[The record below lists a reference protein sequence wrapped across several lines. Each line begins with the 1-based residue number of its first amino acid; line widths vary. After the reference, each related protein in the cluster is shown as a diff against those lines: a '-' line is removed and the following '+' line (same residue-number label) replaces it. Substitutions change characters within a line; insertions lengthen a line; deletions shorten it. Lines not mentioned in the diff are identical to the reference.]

1 MSHEESNFFGR
12 LLKSKIFFILI
23 IILFLFS
30 SLELLNEI
38 GRRNK
43 ISNEIKKQKQQI
55 EKLEQENTDLS
66 SLIQYYNTNSY
77 VESEARKKLNLSKS
91 GESLVVIENTTKATT
106 SDQQIVSNPQRW
118 WNYFL
123 K

>member
-43 ISNEIKKQKQQI
+43 ISNEIKKQKQ
-55 EKLEQENTDLS
+55 TS
-66 SLIQYYNTNSY
+66 
-77 VESEARKKLNLSKS
+77 KK
-91 GESLVVIENTTKATT
+91 GE
-106 SDQQIVSNPQRW
+106 
-118 WNYFL
+118 
-123 K
+123 